1 MTAPRDLP
9 RCDAC
14 NKPMARDRRRFCPG
28 CEILSEG
35 SSGPQP
41 DSCDD
46 EHEAL

>member
-1 MTAPRDLP
+1 MRQPSQLP

-14 NKPMARDRRRFCPG
+14 NKPMARNRPRFCPG
-28 CEILSEG
+28 CEALSDG

-46 EHEAL
+46 EQEAM